1 MAADRKS
8 VGVQMIAIAD
18 GQFWVLYREANAW
31 DEYASALH
39 LDEFAESIEEAR
51 TLMEEKAKS
60 SLPAG
65 TAYVFRI
72 FEMSLIDEQIG
83 CAKE

>member
-1 MAADRKS
+1 
-8 VGVQMIAIAD
+8 MIAIAD
-18 GQFWVLYREANAW
+18 GKFWVLYQEADVW

-65 TAYVFRI
+65 TTYVFRI
-72 FEMSLIDEQIG
+72 FAMSLVDEQIG
-83 CAKE
+83 SAEE